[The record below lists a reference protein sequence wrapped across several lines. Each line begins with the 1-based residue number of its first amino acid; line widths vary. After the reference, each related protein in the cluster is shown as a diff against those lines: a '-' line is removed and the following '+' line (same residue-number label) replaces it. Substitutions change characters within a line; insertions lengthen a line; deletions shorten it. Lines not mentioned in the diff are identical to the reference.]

1 MNGRVVAV
9 AFYAC
14 LGCSPDVFVMR
25 DTWKGER
32 MPLHQRRQAL
42 WSAYRWLQARAF
54 KQEPIEARAID
65 RGEMAKHLRSYRE
78 KADA

>member
-1 MNGRVVAV
+1 
-9 AFYAC
+9 
-14 LGCSPDVFVMR
+14 
-25 DTWKGER
+25 

-54 KQEPIEARAID
+54 EQEPIEARAID
-65 RGEMAKHLRSYRE
+65 HGEMAKHLRSYRE